1 VSQEQLEANK
11 ALVREFFQRVFI
23 DHKVDFGLELMHDN
37 YIQHNQMVP
46 GGKEA
51 MRAAFAKGLD
61 NVSTEIKQV
70 IAEGDRVA
78 VQHHFKFDP
87 ASPGMIVIDIF
98 RVENGKLAE
107 HWDVMTPVPENPPFP
122 KPLF

>member
-1 VSQEQLEANK
+1 MSHDIEANK

-23 DHKVDFGLELMHDN
+23 NHEVDSGLELLADN

-51 MRAAFAKGLD
+51 MREAFKKGLSS
-61 NVSTEIKQV
+61 VSTEIKQI
-70 IAEGDRVA
+70 IADGDRVA

-87 ASPGMIVIDIF
+87 ASLGAHVIDIF
-98 RVENGKLAE
+98 RIENGKLAE
-107 HWDVMTPVPENPPFP
+107 HWDVMSPIPENPPFP
-122 KPLF
+122 KPVF

>member
-1 VSQEQLEANK
+1 VANDIEANK

-23 DHKVDFGLELMHDN
+23 DHQVDSGLELLHDG

-51 MRAAFAKGLD
+51 MRTAFKKGLD
-61 NVSTEIKQV
+61 SVSCEIKQI
-70 IAEGDRVA
+70 IAEGDRVV

-87 ASPGMIVIDIF
+87 ASPGAAVIDIF
-98 RVENGKLAE
+98 RIEDGKLAE
-107 HWDVMTPVPENPPFP
+107 HWDVMSPIPENPPFP
-122 KPLF
+122 KPVF